1 MDHSFNYSTRQ
12 VLEEL
17 GLNSTKT
24 LFRRRTDY
32 KDRQSEKT
40 KRFLKP
46 GIHFRRKSP
55 DSGQLVWNWEKTAR
69 AWDQAIKLSASH
81 RDAEVQP

>member
-1 MDHSFNYSTRQ
+1 MDDCFNYSTRQ

-32 KDRQSEKT
+32 KDHQSEK
-40 KRFLKP
+40 KQRFLKP

-55 DSGQLVWNWEKTAR
+55 DSGQLVWNC
-69 AWDQAIKLSASH
+69 H